1 MPPPRWPR
9 PPTVTRMAR
18 GPSSSRPPAHARVA
32 APADVHRDGR
42 RAVLV
47 APRDHRQDE
56 LVRRRGLDLERPE
69 DGVTE
74 GGAAEAEAPAKH
86 RGDLRQRVPQAGHDS
101 EVAATASKAPQQLG
115 LTHL

>member
-1 MPPPRWPR
+1 MALPVLPEPERDRLVQGLLLEPVHR
-9 PPTVTRMAR
+9 LEIGLVAGRMRRERADR
-18 GPSSSRPPAHARVA
+18 SLAILRVA

-74 GGAAEAEAPAKH
+74 GAAAEAKAPAKH
-86 RGDLRQRVPQAGHDS
+86 RG
-101 EVAATASKAPQQLG
+101 
-115 LTHL
+115 